1 MDISGGDI
9 ENNLKEAFFLLDK
22 EDKIKDKRSDTS
34 SNDIEEFEE
43 TKKEENNEI
52 EQELTNITLH
62 ELDNE
67 LLDNDLESPKIEPV
81 KKIEPMTKLGNI
93 HYFQTKQRNSLKH
106 NIFNNSDTDDDEIFN
121 QTMNNLDS
129 LKKNRVYK
137 KISKNDFLNSDD
149 GSLYDSDDILTNRSL
164 DKVKLKGMLSC
175 VEWEPKEIFEVKQ
188 FVDENFAT
196 DMVTLTSN
204 HLDIIA
210 SYLNSQK
217 IIYLE
222 SSYITSKRLNM
233 LMIPTIVISAIA
245 SVLSGS
251 EASMSYT
258 PLLISSI
265 TAFNAFLL
273 AIINYLKLDAQ
284 SEAHKISSHQ
294 YDKLQ
299 GHIMFL
305 SGKTLLFSEASFS
318 YHTFQDKLKK
328 KQLEAK
334 TKVMKSLEN
343 IRAKKKATY
352 KEEKERI
359 KQEYSKTNEN
369 NNEELEE
376 RLHSLKK
383 ELNYTLEKAT
393 ELANQKV
400 ETTTNIEKV
409 NLAQEE
415 NTMQETLMKE
425 IRDEISSV
433 QDKIKDIKE
442 TNQFEVPR
450 LIRYRF
456 PISYGTNVFTIIK
469 AIDEFKISLTN
480 KLWIIKNNIRYAKA
494 CIIKCNELLIENKY
508 TEDEKTILEELD
520 NLIFYKTENNKKKKK
535 IYDTLISLSSAYAEI
550 DKMFCH
556 EIEKAEQKRR
566 YWITE
571 NLCFYCPGIKNVL
584 DILLCFCMSRR
595 ETSRKRDFGLIH
607 KIMWTKDEKIS
618 IHDLFEIDIIEKDG
632 ELIEY

>member
-9 ENNLKEAFFLLDK
+9 ENNLKDAFFIDEEKLR
-22 EDKIKDKRSDTS
+22 EKRSDTS
-34 SNDIEEFEE
+34 SNDIEFEDI
-43 TKKEENNEI
+43 KKEENNEI
-52 EQELTNITLH
+52 EQELTNVSLQ

-67 LLDNDLESPKIEPV
+67 LLEHDLESPQNGPP
-81 KKIEPMTKLGNI
+81 KKMTKLGNI

-121 QTMNNLDS
+121 QTMNNLDD

-149 GSLYDSDDILTNRSL
+149 GSLCDSDDILTNRSL

-334 TKVMKSLEN
+334 TKVMKDLEN

-359 KQEYSKTNEN
+359 KQEYSKLNVN
-369 NNEELEE
+369 NNEEMDE
-376 RLHSLKK
+376 RLHKLKK
-383 ELNYTLEKAT
+383 ELNSTLEKAT

-409 NLAQEE
+409 NLSQEE

-494 CIIKCNELLIENKY
+494 CIIKCNELLIDNKY

-566 YWITE
+566 YWITD

-584 DILLCFCMSRR
+584 DILLCFCTNRR

-632 ELIEY
+632 QLIEY

>member
-9 ENNLKEAFFLLDK
+9 ENNLKDAFFIDEEKLR
-22 EDKIKDKRSDTS
+22 EKRSDTS
-34 SNDIEEFEE
+34 SNDIEFEDI
-43 TKKEENNEI
+43 KKEENNEI
-52 EQELTNITLH
+52 EQELTNVSLQ

-67 LLDNDLESPKIEPV
+67 LLEHDLESPQNGPP
-81 KKIEPMTKLGNI
+81 KKMTKLGNI

-121 QTMNNLDS
+121 QTMNNLDD

-149 GSLYDSDDILTNRSL
+149 GSLCDSDDILTNRSL

-334 TKVMKSLEN
+334 TKVMKDLEN

-359 KQEYSKTNEN
+359 KQEYSKLNVN
-369 NNEELEE
+369 NNEEMDE
-376 RLHSLKK
+376 RLHKLKK
-383 ELNYTLEKAT
+383 ELNSTLEKAT

-409 NLAQEE
+409 NLSQEE

-450 LIRYRF
+450 LIRYRL

-480 KLWIIKNNIRYAKA
+480 K
-494 CIIKCNELLIENKY
+494 
-508 TEDEKTILEELD
+508 
-520 NLIFYKTENNKKKKK
+520 
-535 IYDTLISLSSAYAEI
+535 
-550 DKMFCH
+550 
-556 EIEKAEQKRR
+556 
-566 YWITE
+566 
-571 NLCFYCPGIKNVL
+571 
-584 DILLCFCMSRR
+584 
-595 ETSRKRDFGLIH
+595 
-607 KIMWTKDEKIS
+607 
-618 IHDLFEIDIIEKDG
+618 
-632 ELIEY
+632 

>member
-9 ENNLKEAFFLLDK
+9 ENNLKQTYFLDEEKLR
-22 EDKIKDKRSDTS
+22 EKRSDTS
-34 SNDIEEFEE
+34 SNDIEFEDI
-43 TKKEENNEI
+43 KKEENNEI
-52 EQELTNITLH
+52 EQELTNVTLQ

-67 LLDNDLESPKIEPV
+67 LLEHDLESPQNGPP
-81 KKIEPMTKLGNI
+81 KKMTKLGNI

-106 NIFNNSDTDDDEIFN
+106 SIFNNSDTDDDEIFN
-121 QTMNNLDS
+121 QTMNNLDD

-149 GSLYDSDDILTNRSL
+149 GSLCDSDDILTNRSL

-334 TKVMKSLEN
+334 TKVMKDLEN

-359 KQEYSKTNEN
+359 KQEYSKLNVN
-369 NNEELEE
+369 NNEEMDE
-376 RLHSLKK
+376 RLHKLKK
-383 ELNYTLEKAT
+383 ELNSTLEKAT

-409 NLAQEE
+409 NLSQEE

-508 TEDEKTILEELD
+508 TDDEKTILEELD

-584 DILLCFCMSRR
+584 DVLLCFCINRR

-632 ELIEY
+632 QLIEY